1 MIAKLLQIPPRRLRN
16 LLLVLGSSV
25 HTSRRWIPNSS
36 LLEICFAIRNL
47 VLNNVGVCRLTYH
60 GKHLIR
66 PRRLPEQLWNP
77 TTPNFEKRGIG
88 KVSRTPEGPRGLG
101 SSQNARSLPSRSSS
115 RAEGNLPFLQPTTLI
130 NIPITDSKKLTDNQV
145 QRPVY
150 LLYQGLQIHT
160 HQHAYIRSSRTS
172 PCNPMESTLPQV
184 SLPPPPQ
191 ISPSPSISPFP
202 LPPPRRLPLS
212 HVKKPR
218 KHTHATANSLAGSSA
233 DDEALV
239 RDNFPSPYDP
249 KYYESGE
256 RQITGKD
263 KAKMGGKFVVLIVVV
278 VLTILGVGAGVGFTI
293 KARA

>member
-1 MIAKLLQIPPRRLRN
+1 
-16 LLLVLGSSV
+16 V
-25 HTSRRWIPNSS
+25 HTSRRWISNSS

-47 VLNNVGVCRLTYH
+47 VLNSVGVCRLKYH

-130 NIPITDSKKLTDNQV
+130 NIPITNSEKLTDNQV

-150 LLYQGLQIHT
+150 LLYQGFQIHT
-160 HQHAYIRSSRTS
+160 HQHAYIRPSRTS

-184 SLPPPPQ
+184 SLPPIPPPPK
-191 ISPSPSISPFP
+191 SPRLLLSPHFHYPPLGASPFP
-202 LPPPRRLPLS
+202 MSKNHENIPMQQLIRSLAAPQTMKPSSAITSLPPTIPSTTRVERGGLQERKKRRWG
-212 HVKKPR
+212 
-218 KHTHATANSLAGSSA
+218 GSS
-233 DDEALV
+233 
-239 RDNFPSPYDP
+239 
-249 KYYESGE
+249 
-256 RQITGKD
+256 
-263 KAKMGGKFVVLIVVV
+263 
-278 VLTILGVGAGVGFTI
+278 
-293 KARA
+293 